1 MKVRAFVILCVATVL
16 VWGVSSGVG
25 TNAQATSAAPTVKQT
40 PPQPLKSVP
49 LKVDVVFSR
58 SLGDKKIASLPYTM
72 WVNATDRERTGTQQT
87 TLRMGVDV
95 PVGTI
100 TSTRPNT
107 SGTNP
112 TTTTTTGPDFRN
124 VGTSIDCWAYLE
136 EGGRYT
142 VGVRLTDSSIFT
154 GDQQGQAAIRLADP
168 MAFRTFSTSNS
179 ITMRDGQTVQFAAAT
194 DKITGEIVKVD
205 VTIASVK

>member
-1 MKVRAFVILCVATVL
+1 MKVRAFVILCAATVL
-16 VWGVSSGVG
+16 AWGVSSGVG
-25 TNAQATSAAPTVKQT
+25 TNAQATAAVPTVKQT
-40 PPQPLKSVP
+40 PPPPLKSVP

-58 SLGDKKIASLPYTM
+58 FQGDKKIASLPYTM
-72 WVNATDRERTGTQQT
+72 WVNAIREGTGMQQT

-95 PVGTI
+95 PVGTV
-100 TSTRPNT
+100 TSTRPT
-107 SGTNP
+107 SANNA
-112 TTTTTTGPDFRN
+112 TTTTTGPDFRN
-124 VGTSIDCWAYLE
+124 VGTSIDCWAFLE
-136 EGGRYT
+136 EGGRYI

-205 VTIASVK
+205 VTINTVK